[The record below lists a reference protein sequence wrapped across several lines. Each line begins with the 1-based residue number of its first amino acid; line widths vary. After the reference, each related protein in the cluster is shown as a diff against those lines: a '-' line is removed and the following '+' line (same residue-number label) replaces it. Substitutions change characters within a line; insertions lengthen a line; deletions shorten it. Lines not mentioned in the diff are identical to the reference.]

1 MIWVLYGWRRELEGE
16 IKIFIPHPKLVLYT
30 IQGYV
35 GDNASMTVRAMSE
48 MVMDQTKSTM
58 YKNFQNTKLLLL
70 HLRNPKEETLPSCM
84 VASLSRGLTF
94 LEPCS
99 WPYCLWLDESWRD
112 LLVSLRSHLLFS
124 VG

>member
-48 MVMDQTKSTM
+48 MVMDQTKSL
-58 YKNFQNTKLLLL
+58 QCTKIFKIL
-70 HLRNPKEETLPSCM
+70 NYGCF
-84 VASLSRGLTF
+84 TF
-94 LEPCS
+94 ATQKKKPCPRA
-99 WPYCLWLDESWRD
+99 W
-112 LLVSLRSHLLFS
+112 
-124 VG
+124 